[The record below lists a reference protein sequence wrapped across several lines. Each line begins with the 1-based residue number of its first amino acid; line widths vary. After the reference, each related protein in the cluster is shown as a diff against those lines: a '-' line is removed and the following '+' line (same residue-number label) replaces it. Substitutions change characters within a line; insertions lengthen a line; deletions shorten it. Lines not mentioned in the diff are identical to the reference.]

1 MDNSRKYTAED
12 YYALTAEKV
21 ELIDGVL
28 YGVSSQPKTTD
39 EKYSAEDYYVLN
51 KGDRVELINGVFY
64 DMSPSPLRIHQEISM
79 ELSVLIHS
87 YIKKNNGGCK
97 VYYAP
102 FDVQL
107 SDDTVVV
114 PDISVICDKNKLT
127 KKGCT
132 GAPDW
137 IIEIVSD
144 NAVNDYVR
152 KLNLY
157 QIYGVKE
164 YWIVDPKT
172 KKVMVYIFGDDF
184 STTIYNFADTIP
196 VNIFNGNLKINISE
210 LI

>member
-1 MDNSRKYTAED
+1 MNNAEKIQKYTAED
-12 YYALTAEKV
+12 YYALPEEEKI
-21 ELIDGVL
+21 ELIDGFL
-28 YGVSSQPKTTD
+28 
-39 EKYSAEDYYVLN
+39 
-51 KGDRVELINGVFY
+51 Y
-64 DMSPSPLRIHQEISM
+64 DMSPSPLRIHQEISG
-79 ELSVLIHS
+79 ELFAEIHS
-87 YIKKNNGGCK
+87 YIKKNNGSCK
-97 VYYAP
+97 VYSAP

-172 KKVMVYIFGDDF
+172 KKVQVYIFGDDF
-184 STTIYNFADTIP
+184 STTIYNFTDTIP
-196 VNIFNGNLKINISE
+196 VNIYNGNLKINISE